1 MTTVF
6 LVLLAAALFLVLTT
20 PFARRRVPAADF
32 DPGVLPGPAPIAAAT
47 TREPDSPSRAVD
59 LGDGVLWAP
68 EAHPNPHLLIVGGSG
83 SGKSWTVRLLA
94 RRLLGLGY
102 DCVLFDFH
110 GDLGVEG
117 ATSHPVS
124 LDSRYGVNPLAVAPD
139 PTGGGPDPQ
148 RIEVL
153 ERLRNTFKPMGSL
166 QLALLDDCLKAVY
179 RRFGLRQEDPASWNP
194 PRTPHLGDLEAE
206 IDRRIAEDPGNQ
218 RARAL
223 RTKLSAAFDFRIFSK
238 PGVPVD
244 GEDADGGTEGG
255 ERACGTEDADTRE
268 GIETEEEA
276 TSDHAR
282 PKRACADRQ
291 NSAGTAE
298 STIGITGK
306 GVRVDLSKLP
316 PPLQY
321 LAADTLLD
329 RIFRRRRLE
338 GPQPLSLF
346 LLVDESKLCTP
357 ARRDS
362 PMAALNRLATE
373 GRKFGVGLIAASQ
386 FVGHLPRDVVV
397 NTFTKIVMRTDPT
410 EIAPTARRF
419 RIDETRL
426 EALRRPGDALVHFAD
441 RTDWISLR
449 VAPEEASAP
458 AARAE
463 AAETR
468 TAAKEGRPAERGERE

>member
-1 MTTVF
+1 VTTVF
-6 LVLLAAALFLVLTT
+6 VVLLAAALFLILTT
-20 PFARRRVPAADF
+20 PLARRRGAVVADF
-32 DPGVLPGPAPIAAAT
+32 NPGVFPGPDSEPIEAPASAK
-47 TREPDSPSRAVD
+47 ESPHPRAFD
-59 LGDGVLWAP
+59 LGDGVLWSP

-94 RRLLGLGY
+94 RRLLQLGY

-110 GDLGVEG
+110 GDLAVEG
-117 ATSHPVS
+117 AANHAVS
-124 LDSRYGVNPLAVAPD
+124 LDSRHGVNPLAVAPD

-166 QLALLDDCLKAVY
+166 QLALLDDCLKSVY
-179 RRFGLRQEDPASWNP
+179 RAFGLRQEDPGSWNP
-194 PRTPHLGDLEAE
+194 PRVPHLGDLEAE
-206 IDRRIAEDPGNQ
+206 IERRVAEDPANQ

-223 RTKLSAAFDFRIFSK
+223 RTKLAAAFDFRIFSK
-238 PGVPVD
+238 PGVPLNAENAD
-244 GEDADGGTEGG
+244 ERAEGADEDAEGGTESA
-255 ERACGTEDADTRE
+255 ERSA
-268 GIETEEEA
+268 EEEA
-276 TSDHAR
+276 ENA
-282 PKRACADRQ
+282 KK
-291 NSAGTAE
+291 
-298 STIGITGK
+298 GK

-329 RIFRRRRLE
+329 QVFRRRRLD

-362 PMAALNRLATE
+362 PLAALNRLATE

-397 NTFTKIVMRTDPT
+397 NTFTKLVMKTDPT

-441 RTDWISLR
+441 RTDWTSLR
-449 VAPEEASAP
+449 VGADGGEADSSSDGLQLTKWGP
-458 AARAE
+458 R
-463 AAETR
+463 
-468 TAAKEGRPAERGERE
+468 

>member
-20 PFARRRVPAADF
+20 PFARRRNAAADF
-32 DPGVLPGPAPIAAAT
+32 DPGVFPNPAPIAAAT
-47 TREPDSPSRAVD
+47 TAREPEPPSRAVD
-59 LGDGVLWAP
+59 LGEGVLWAP

-110 GDLGVEG
+110 GDLAVEG
-117 ATSHPVS
+117 AVSHAVS

-179 RRFGLRQEDPASWNP
+179 RGFGLRQEDPASWNP

-244 GEDADGGTEGG
+244 AGDAENAENADKDAEEG
-255 ERACGTEDADTRE
+255 
-268 GIETEEEA
+268 
-276 TSDHAR
+276 
-282 PKRACADRQ
+282 
-291 NSAGTAE
+291 AE
-298 STIGITGK
+298 SAKKGK

-338 GPQPLSLF
+338 GPRPLSLF

-441 RTDWISLR
+441 RTDWISVR
-449 VAPEEASAP
+449 IAPEEPSAP
-458 AARAE
+458 AARSE
-463 AAETR
+463 AAEVRTAAQGGR
-468 TAAKEGRPAERGERE
+468 TAAKGDRPAERGDRE

>member
-1 MTTVF
+1 VTTVF
-6 LVLLAAALFLVLTT
+6 VVLLAAALFLILTT
-20 PFARRRVPAADF
+20 PLARRRASVADF
-32 DPGVLPGPAPIAAAT
+32 NPPVFP
-47 TREPDSPSRAVD
+47 EPDSEPMEAPADAGESPEPAVE
-59 LGDGVLWAP
+59 LGDGVLWSP

-94 RRLLGLGY
+94 RRLLELGY

-110 GDLGVEG
+110 GDLAVQG
-117 ATSHPVS
+117 AVSHAVS
-124 LDSRYGVNPLAVAPD
+124 LDSRFGVNPLAVAPD

-179 RRFGLRQEDPASWNP
+179 RGFGLRQEDPASWNP

-206 IDRRIAEDPGNQ
+206 IERRVAEDPGNQ

-223 RTKLSAAFDFRIFSK
+223 RTKLAAAFDFRIFSK
-238 PGVPVD
+238 PGVPFD
-244 GEDADGGTEGG
+244 AENAEEDAEGA
-255 ERACGTEDADTRE
+255 ERDAEGADRNAEGSTEDA
-268 GIETEEEA
+268 
-276 TSDHAR
+276 
-282 PKRACADRQ
+282 KK
-291 NSAGTAE
+291 
-298 STIGITGK
+298 GK

-329 RIFRRRRLE
+329 QVFHRKRLDD
-338 GPQPLSLF
+338 PQPLSLF

-362 PMAALNRLATE
+362 PLAALNRLATE

-397 NTFTKIVMRTDPT
+397 NTFTKLVMKTDPT

-441 RTDWISLR
+441 RTEWTSLR
-449 VAPEEASAP
+449 VGAEGGEADPSADGF
-458 AARAE
+458 
-463 AAETR
+463 R
-468 TAAKEGRPAERGERE
+468 TAKAGPR

>member
-1 MTTVF
+1 VTTVF
-6 LVLLAAALFLVLTT
+6 LVLLAAALFLILTT
-20 PFARRRVPAADF
+20 PLARRRPAVADF
-32 DPGVLPGPAPIAAAT
+32 NPGVFPDPDADANPTEGPVNAVESS
-47 TREPDSPSRAVD
+47 EPAVD
-59 LGDGVLWAP
+59 LGDGVLWSP

-94 RRLLGLGY
+94 RRLLQLGY

-110 GDLGVEG
+110 GDLAVEG
-117 ATSHPVS
+117 AANHAVS

-139 PTGGGPDPQ
+139 PTGGGPNPQ

-166 QLALLDDCLKAVY
+166 QLALLDDCLKSVY
-179 RRFGLRQEDPASWNP
+179 QAYGLRQEDPGSWNP
-194 PRTPHLGDLEAE
+194 PRVPHLGDLEAE
-206 IDRRIAEDPGNQ
+206 IERRVAEDPGNQ

-223 RTKLSAAFDFRIFSK
+223 RTKLAAAFDFRIFSK
-238 PGVPVD
+238 PGVPLD
-244 GEDADGGTEGG
+244 AGDADDADDAEGAERNAEEDAEN
-255 ERACGTEDADTRE
+255 A
-268 GIETEEEA
+268 
-276 TSDHAR
+276 
-282 PKRACADRQ
+282 KKK
-291 NSAGTAE
+291 
-298 STIGITGK
+298 GK

-329 RIFRRRRLE
+329 QVFRRRRLD

-362 PMAALNRLATE
+362 PLAALNRLATE

-397 NTFTKIVMRTDPT
+397 NTFTKLVMKTDPT

-441 RTDWISLR
+441 RTEWTSLR
-449 VAPEEASAP
+449 VGVEGGEADSSP
-458 AARAE
+458 DGS
-463 AAETR
+463 R
-468 TAAKEGRPAERGERE
+468 TTKGGRR

>member
-1 MTTVF
+1 VTTVF
-6 LVLLAAALFLVLTT
+6 VVLVAAALFLILTT
-20 PFARRRVPAADF
+20 PLARRRSPVDADF
-32 DPGVLPGPAPIAAAT
+32 NPGVFPEADFEASEAPANAQESP
-47 TREPDSPSRAVD
+47 EPAVD
-59 LGDGVLWAP
+59 LGNGVLWSP

-94 RRLLGLGY
+94 RRLIELGY

-110 GDLGVEG
+110 GDLAVEG
-117 ATSHPVS
+117 AASHAVS

-139 PTGGGPDPQ
+139 KTGGGPDPQ

-153 ERLRNTFKPMGSL
+153 ERLRNTFRPMGSL

-179 RRFGLRQEDPASWNP
+179 RTFGLRQEDPGSWNP
-194 PRTPHLGDLEAE
+194 HRVPHLGDLEAE
-206 IDRRIAEDPGNQ
+206 IERRVAEDPGNQ

-223 RTKLSAAFDFRIFSK
+223 RTKLAAAFDFRIFSK
-238 PGVPVD
+238 PGVPLGAENAD
-244 GEDADGGTEGG
+244 EDAEKAEG
-255 ERACGTEDADTRE
+255 AE
-268 GIETEEEA
+268 G
-276 TSDHAR
+276 
-282 PKRACADRQ
+282 
-291 NSAGTAE
+291 NAE
-298 STIGITGK
+298 NAKKGK

-329 RIFRRRRLE
+329 QVFRRRRLD

-362 PMAALNRLATE
+362 PLAALNRLATE

-397 NTFTKIVMRTDPT
+397 NTFTKLVMKTDPT

-419 RIDETRL
+419 RIDEMRL

-441 RTDWISLR
+441 RTEWTSLR
-449 VAPEEASAP
+449 VGAEGGEADSSEDGFQTTKAGQ
-458 AARAE
+458 R
-463 AAETR
+463 
-468 TAAKEGRPAERGERE
+468 